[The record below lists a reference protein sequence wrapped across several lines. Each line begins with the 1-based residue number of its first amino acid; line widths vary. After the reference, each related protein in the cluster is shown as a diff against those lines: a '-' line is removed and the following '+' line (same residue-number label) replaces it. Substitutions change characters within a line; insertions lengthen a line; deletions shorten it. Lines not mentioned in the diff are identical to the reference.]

1 MLDRIQLREIDW
13 VLIGLSLANALIG
26 LLLIFSASHLSP
38 AQPALKQAVWLLI
51 SLAVF
56 FLILAFDYK
65 LLMILAPYAL
75 GLLIVV
81 LALLLA
87 LGRSRSGARSWIGLA
102 FLGGQPSEF
111 VKIFLLLVMARI
123 FAEYRRV
130 YVGLGA
136 FALSAAVVLPPVILV
151 AMQPDMGTAMSLMP
165 IWLGCLALAGL
176 NRRTLVFLLAAAIL
190 LGVIGWG
197 FLLKDYQK
205 ERLQIVFNPS
215 LDPRGAGYHVL
226 QSKIAIGSGGWL
238 GKGFLRGSQS
248 QLRFLP
254 ARHTDFVFSVLGE
267 EFGFVGVAVVMG
279 LYFAMLMRI
288 FRAVGK
294 TRDRAGLYIVFL
306 VGCMISIPF
315 LVNVFMIIGLF
326 PITGIPI
333 PLLSYGGSSLL
344 STFIAL
350 GLVVNVKMRRFANA

>member
-13 VLIGLSLANALIG
+13 ILIGLALANALIG

-38 AQPALKQAVWLLI
+38 GQPVLKQALWLLI
-51 SLAVF
+51 SLAAF
-56 FLILAFDYK
+56 FLVLAFDYK

-75 GLLIVV
+75 GLLMIV
-81 LALLLA
+81 LTLLLV
-87 LGRSRSGARSWIGLA
+87 LGRARAGARSWIGLA
-102 FLGGQPSEF
+102 SLGGQPSEF
-111 VKIFLLLVMARI
+111 VKIFLLLILARI
-123 FAEYRRV
+123 FADYRRV
-130 YVGLGA
+130 HVGLGA
-136 FALSAAVVLPPVILV
+136 FALSAAVALPPVVLV
-151 AMQPDMGTAMSLMP
+151 ALQPDLGTAMSLLP
-165 IWLGCLALAGL
+165 IWFGCLALAGL
-176 NRRTLVFLLAAAIL
+176 NRRTLVLLLIAALL
-190 LGVIGWG
+190 LGVLGWG

-205 ERLQIVFNPS
+205 ERLKIVFNPS

-267 EFGFVGVAVVMG
+267 EFGFVGVAAVLG
-279 LYFAMLMRI
+279 LYFAMLLRI

-294 TRDRAGLYIVFL
+294 TRDRAGLYIVFM
-306 VGCMISIPF
+306 VGCMISVPF

-333 PLLSYGGSSLL
+333 PLLSYGGSSIL
-344 STFIAL
+344 STFLAL
-350 GLVVNVKMRRFANA
+350 GLVVNVKMRRFANV